1 VIHVPFQGVLEI
13 TAVNLSKQLS
23 FRQHGS
29 RLGLLPML
37 VLFVLLISVT
47 VFAPQRLLAQD
58 SAESSAANPDAKS
71 MGQFVESVAKTKLS
85 TLVNDAIKRRL
96 HPSQFYLEV
105 TTQANAAKIDALIQG
120 WGKDN
125 LSLLR
130 NEIKSYDYFEL
141 RDLLRTATIAVRYS
155 SQIKEDEWAVMET
168 ELQSL
173 LARAEGTQIEQFEA
187 SQVDVTPELSEKVML
202 LKAQKEREQLEQE
215 YKLKNSL
222 EETRS
227 QLRQRELQ
235 REYDLK
241 KGQNELEKSALE
253 NELQTERQ
261 KRFELADLLSKD
273 FNVKEYLLKQYP
285 VLANYAALGSGLG
298 AFIVVALLILGL
310 FIVMASGTLGR
321 QLKSGVHEVAL
332 ALKGENKNEHE
343 SDRAKQLKADREARK
358 TDEERNADN
367 AVEFDNKPELKDAA
381 DKLRAQVERD
391 IQTTAVVMSKVVEEE
406 KYGEVIAIF
415 DILGADLARAVFRQ
429 MTSTARKRLQ
439 RAFYTG
445 QIKRPSTS
453 ALFNRINE
461 LRAMLAS
468 TDVMMSEVQD
478 KEFAQIVLAYPDEEI
493 AKALTDVP
501 LDESVSLLSRLPP
514 ERMLSII
521 RSLPQSKAGDAR
533 SSLGKIV
540 RKGVEASLESIRV
553 FTGSIMNEA
562 RLRFEENKKFL
573 QGVIDVASESEAE
586 SIISGLRF
594 DPKLLLEVIGVRA
607 SIDDLWAQSVETI
620 ESLFSGLELE
630 CIVALLQSAPE
641 DKSTEVSAS
650 FPARKRALASDIKDN
665 IIGDKD
671 YAATLEVKIAP
682 ERKRILGRLSEMGK
696 AGTVILPSYEKLKA
710 QVARQEELEKEG
722 NSYEDSLQESGIE
735 NGAELDQVP
744 A

>member
-1 VIHVPFQGVLEI
+1 MSVVRLQNQLLK
-13 TAVNLSKQLS
+13 NQLLSKPPVFTPRFSSPGMLFILFLCASLIVAQVLS
-23 FRQHGS
+23 PS
-29 RLGLLPML
+29 L
-37 VLFVLLISVT
+37 
-47 VFAPQRLLAQD
+47 ALAQD
-58 SAESSAANPDAKS
+58 STESTAANPEAKS
-71 MGQFVESVAKTKLS
+71 IGQFVEAVAKTKLIN
-85 TLVNDAIKRRL
+85 LLNDAIKRRL
-96 HPSQFYLEV
+96 HPSQFYIEV
-105 TTQANAAKIDALIQG
+105 TPQADGAKINALIQG
-120 WGKDN
+120 WGNDN

-130 NEIKSYDYFEL
+130 NEIKSYEYFEV
-141 RDLLRTATIAVRYS
+141 RELLRNATIAVRYS
-155 SQIKEDEWAVMET
+155 SQIKEDEWTVMET

-187 SQVDVTPELSEKVML
+187 TQVEVTPDLSEKVML
-202 LKAQKEREQLEQE
+202 LKAQKEREQLDQE

-332 ALKGENKNEHE
+332 ALKGENKNEQE
-343 SDRAKQLKADREARK
+343 SDRAKQLKADNAAK
-358 TDEERNADN
+358 KSEEELNSDN
-367 AVEFDNKPELKDAA
+367 AVEFDSKPELRDAA

-406 KYGEVIAIF
+406 KFGEVIAIF
-415 DILGADLARAVFRQ
+415 DILGADLARSVFRQ

-493 AKALTDVP
+493 AKALTEVP

-521 RSLPQSKAGDAR
+521 RSLPQAKAGDAR

-540 RKGVEASLESIRV
+540 RKGVEASLESIRL

-562 RLRFEENKKFL
+562 RLRFEENKRFL
-573 QGVIDVASESEAE
+573 QGVIDVASEAEAE
-586 SIISGLRF
+586 GIISGLRF

-607 SIDDLWAQSVETI
+607 SIEDLWAQSVETI

-630 CIVALLQSAPE
+630 FMVALLQSAPE
-641 DKSTEVSAS
+641 EKSAEVSSS

-665 IIGDKD
+665 ILGDKD
-671 YAATLEVKIAP
+671 YAAALEGKIAP
-682 ERKRILGRLSEMGK
+682 ERKRILVRLSEMGK

-722 NSYEDSLQESGIE
+722 MSYEESMQEGGIAT
-735 NGAELDQVP
+735 GVGLDRVP